1 MIDINLLRNDFET
14 TKKRL
19 ETRGGDF
26 SYLSELQELD
36 TQNRNMKF
44 EVGKLKNEK
53 NELSKEIGELKR
65 QKKDASGLLSKVEE
79 LNKKIN
85 EYDKEIT
92 QNSEKIKHLLL
103 ITPNVP
109 RETLPIGKDENDNRE
124 VKRWGEIP
132 KFSFPIKEHWE
143 LGEALDILDFDRA
156 GKLSGSRFVVYKGL
170 GARLERALIAFM
182 MDVHANQH
190 GYKEVIAPYMVKRE
204 CMEGT
209 GQLPKFEEDS
219 YKMVDTDLFL
229 VPTSEVSSINLHRN
243 EVLNV
248 EGLPL
253 KYVSFSPCF
262 RKEAG
267 SAGRDTKGIIR
278 QHQFHKVELIKF
290 TKPEESYIELEKMVE
305 DVAKILELLE
315 IPYRIVELCT
325 GDLGFSMAQTYDLEV
340 WLPSQNMY
348 REVSSVSNA
357 EDYQARRANIKFRR
371 TTDSKLEYVHT
382 LNGSGVATPRLFAA
396 ILENYQQPDGSI
408 KVPKVLI
415 PYMAGIE
422 YIK

>member
-1 MIDINLLRNDFET
+1 
-14 TKKRL
+14 
-19 ETRGGDF
+19 
-26 SYLSELQELD
+26 
-36 TQNRNMKF
+36 
-44 EVGKLKNEK
+44 
-53 NELSKEIGELKR
+53 
-65 QKKDASGLLSKVEE
+65 
-79 LNKKIN
+79 
-85 EYDKEIT
+85 
-92 QNSEKIKHLLL
+92 
-103 ITPNVP
+103 
-109 RETLPIGKDENDNRE
+109 
-124 VKRWGEIP
+124 
-132 KFSFPIKEHWE
+132 HWE

>member
-248 EGLPL
+248 EG
-253 KYVSFSPCF
+253 Y
-262 RKEAG
+262 
-267 SAGRDTKGIIR
+267 
-278 QHQFHKVELIKF
+278 H
-290 TKPEESYIELEKMVE
+290 
-305 DVAKILELLE
+305 
-315 IPYRIVELCT
+315 
-325 GDLGFSMAQTYDLEV
+325 
-340 WLPSQNMY
+340 
-348 REVSSVSNA
+348 
-357 EDYQARRANIKFRR
+357 
-371 TTDSKLEYVHT
+371 
-382 LNGSGVATPRLFAA
+382 
-396 ILENYQQPDGSI
+396 
-408 KVPKVLI
+408 
-415 PYMAGIE
+415 
-422 YIK
+422 

>member
-1 MIDINLLRNDFET
+1 MIDIHLLRNDFET

>member
-1 MIDINLLRNDFET
+1 M
-14 TKKRL
+14 
-19 ETRGGDF
+19 
-26 SYLSELQELD
+26 
-36 TQNRNMKF
+36 
-44 EVGKLKNEK
+44 
-53 NELSKEIGELKR
+53 
-65 QKKDASGLLSKVEE
+65 
-79 LNKKIN
+79 
-85 EYDKEIT
+85 
-92 QNSEKIKHLLL
+92 
-103 ITPNVP
+103 
-109 RETLPIGKDENDNRE
+109 
-124 VKRWGEIP
+124 
-132 KFSFPIKEHWE
+132 
-143 LGEALDILDFDRA
+143 EALDILDFDRA

>member
-109 RETLPIGKDENDNRE
+109 RETLPIGKNENDNRE